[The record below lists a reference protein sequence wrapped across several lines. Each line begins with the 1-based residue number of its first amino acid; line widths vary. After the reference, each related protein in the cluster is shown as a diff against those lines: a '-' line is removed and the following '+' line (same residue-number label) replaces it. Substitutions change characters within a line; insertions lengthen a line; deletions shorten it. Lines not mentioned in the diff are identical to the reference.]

1 LSLRQTSL
9 PLSPHPRTP
18 PAPLPALP
26 LTRTAP
32 GCPASSH
39 PAMKKLLRL
48 LYFFIPG
55 FFSHLKSRI
64 TARPCPPGINH
75 RSREVKEGKTAEFSA
90 HPFGAEATPLLLL
103 LLLLFLPI
111 PEVVVLLGFSVR
123 ASPNKSR
130 LLCELGAWEKP
141 RPREKQTSPAP
152 GLRINT
158 GVLLVTEAE
167 LNQSC

>member
-1 LSLRQTSL
+1 MPSIL
-9 PLSPHPRTP
+9 PPCPEKIAPTP
-18 PAPLPALP
+18 L
-26 LTRTAP
+26 
-32 GCPASSH
+32 
-39 PAMKKLLRL
+39 
-48 LYFFIPG
+48 FFIPG

-64 TARPCPPGINH
+64 TARPCPPGMNH
-75 RSREVKEGKTAEFSA
+75 RSREVKEGKTTEFSA
-90 HPFGAEATPLLLL
+90 HQFGAGATLL

-111 PEVVVLLGFSVR
+111 LEAVVLLGFSMG
-123 ASPNKSR
+123 ASLNKSR

-141 RPREKQTSPAP
+141 RPREKQTSLAP